1 MMLAR
6 IRNGIARL
14 KPGQV
19 QALGTILGLILFV
32 VLGTRRRVAFANLR
46 LINPQWASKQV
57 HRFTRKVF
65 QHFGITLV
73 ETTQMDCLAPTE
85 LLRRIQ
91 VEGAEHVT
99 EALEQGRGLIVISA
113 HIGNWESALQLFP
126 LYFKQPVL
134 GVAKSFRF
142 GFGHRWVEKLR
153 TRTGNQVV
161 PKKNAFVRLMQTLR
175 QGGAIGLMMDTTRMK
190 QGVSVRFMGH
200 PVNANPA
207 AALLAMRSKSAVLPM
222 ICTREPDGRLVLRI
236 SPAVTMRRTANLR
249 ADVQYNTQRMTDIIE
264 AAVRSKPEQ
273 WYWLQKRW
281 KSFYPELYPPS

>member
-91 VEGAEHVT
+91 VEGAGHAT

-142 GFGHRWVEKLR
+142 GFGHRWVEQLR

-161 PKKNAFVRLMQTLR
+161 PKKNALVRLVQTLR
-175 QGGAIGLMMDTTRMK
+175 QGGHHRPHDGYHPPETRCARSFHGTSDYR
-190 QGVSVRFMGH
+190 QSGSGH
-200 PVNANPA
+200 TGHAQQKCGA
-207 AALLAMRSKSAVLPM
+207 AHDLHP
-222 ICTREPDGRLVLRI
+222 
-236 SPAVTMRRTANLR
+236 
-249 ADVQYNTQRMTDIIE
+249 
-264 AAVRSKPEQ
+264 
-273 WYWLQKRW
+273 
-281 KSFYPELYPPS
+281 